1 MDRFRRGN
9 KQLIKDLNEAL
20 VIDQVRRFGP
30 ISRKDIAINTSL
42 GASTIT
48 YIVDSLLK
56 EKYFSE
62 IGSGISDYGRKPVL
76 LQFNQRRSYVIAI
89 KIEEHQ
95 ITYGKFD
102 LNAKMLDKTSHYFK
116 PKDSVETIFQLM
128 AEKIGQWIAAD
139 TLQCSGIGIAA
150 PGLVD
155 QVNKK
160 IIYSPILEWE
170 ELDFSALEEQV
181 QVPIYLEN
189 DANTIAHA
197 ELWDG
202 RGEQFHNFICVT
214 IGAGVGAGIVVKN
227 EIYLGELG
235 GAGEIGHIIIQR
247 DGFLCYCGQRG
258 CLEAY
263 TSDRF
268 IMGEALRLK
277 ELKLSPMLNKMEQLT
292 MDSILQ
298 VANSG
303 DELVQEIYQRVGENL
318 GIGLKSIVNFFNP
331 GAIVLG
337 GEGLRAKAYI
347 IPAVE
352 KELED
357 HFFARHNK
365 KLEVILIDLEENKWL
380 VGAAAMVISQLFK
393 EPLYRE
399 VDI

>member
-42 GASTIT
+42 GASTVT

-56 EKYFSE
+56 EKYFTE

-76 LQFNQRRSYVIAI
+76 LQFNQRRSYIIAI
-89 KIEEHQ
+89 KIEEKQ
-95 ITYGKFD
+95 IIYGKFD
-102 LNAKMLDKTSHYFK
+102 LNARMLDKISHNFN
-116 PKDSVETIFQLM
+116 PKDSVEAIFRLM
-128 AEKIGQWIAAD
+128 SGQISKWIAAD
-139 TLQCSGIGIAA
+139 TLLCSGIGIAA

-155 QVNKK
+155 QANKK
-160 IIYSPILEWE
+160 IIHSPILEWE
-170 ELDFSALEEQV
+170 EVDFSKLEEEV
-181 QVPIYLEN
+181 QVPVYLEN
-189 DANTIAHA
+189 DANAIAHA

-202 RGEQFHNFICVT
+202 RGEQFQNFICVT

-227 EIYLGELG
+227 EIYRGEVG

-268 IMGEALRLK
+268 IMAEVLHLK
-277 ELKLSPMLNKMEQLT
+277 ELKLSPILNQLEQLT

-298 VANSG
+298 AADSG
-303 DELVQEIYQRVGENL
+303 DELVQDIYRRVGENL

-337 GEGLRAKAYI
+337 GEGLRAKKYI
-347 IPAVE
+347 MPALQ

-357 HFFARHNK
+357 HFFSRHSK
-365 KLEVILIDLEENKWL
+365 KLEIILIDLEENQWL
-380 VGAAAMVISQLFK
+380 MGAAAMVITQLFK

-399 VDI
+399 V

>member
-1 MDRFRRGN
+1 
-9 KQLIKDLNEAL
+9 LIKDLNEAL

-30 ISRKDIAINTSL
+30 ISRKDIAINISL

-56 EKYFSE
+56 EKYFME

-76 LQFNQRRSYVIAI
+76 LKFNQRRSYVIAI
-89 KIEEHQ
+89 KIEENQ
-95 ITYGKFD
+95 INYGKFD
-102 LNAKMLDKTSHYFK
+102 LNAKMLDKTSHYFN
-116 PKDSVETIFQLM
+116 PKDSIETIFQLM

-139 TLQCSGIGIAA
+139 SLICSGIGIAA
-150 PGLVD
+150 SGLVD
-155 QVNKK
+155 QINKK

-170 ELDFSALEEQV
+170 EVDFSALEEQL

-202 RGEQFHNFICVT
+202 RGEQFQNFICVT
-214 IGAGVGAGIVVKN
+214 IGVGVGAGIVVKN
-227 EIYLGELG
+227 EIYRGEVG

-268 IMGEALRLK
+268 IMDEALRLK

-298 VANSG
+298 AADSG
-303 DELVQEIYQRVGENL
+303 DELVQEIYKRVGENL

-347 IPAVE
+347 IPAIE

-357 HFFARHNK
+357 HFFARHSK

-380 VGAAAMVISQLFK
+380 MGAAAMVITQLFK

-399 VDI
+399 VNI